1 MRNLATTSALLLLT
15 GCGGCNKDE
24 EEAPIVYDDPSSLT
38 IESPAEGAWLAEGAV
53 EVTGLV
59 DNVDAVTVNGSPAI
73 LDASGGYSGT
83 VTLERGVNVLD
94 VQGTEPDGDI
104 ISERRSVLAGEYADP
119 GLSVED
125 GIQLRLNQG
134 GINELTDM
142 VEGLVTAESLNKKLG
157 EEINPIF
164 QYGKPEDWNW
174 VAVDLISMDFGAA
187 EISATPDKMIAL
199 EVVLPDLVVDLYA
212 EGEAVT
218 FDFTQDITM
227 TADDVVITAYLA
239 VGAED
244 GTLTVDL
251 IDPVVE
257 LQGFAYDTSLLPSFV
272 EDYLFI
278 ETIQTTIQDTLVEQM
293 EEMVPALLDE
303 QLGALDFSFDTELMG
318 TTVSVGATFAD
329 VDVDDDGV
337 EIAVDV
343 DVDVPTVGTQVYQG
357 YMASGEGTPSID
369 RGADLAMVLSD
380 ELLNRML
387 FEVWRGG
394 MLNLTLSTDDG
405 SLEPA
410 MLSLLHAEQGTVTV
424 AADLPP
430 IIVENEG
437 GLQVQV
443 GELSITLETPGGELG
458 ERVVMDVAAFVDL
471 ELSLDGSKIALDLGK
486 PELVMAVRESDW
498 GSSNEALT
506 ALIEEMLPI
515 DLLLL
520 ALGALEFELP
530 AFEGLAFG
538 DSEVERSNSGYHTDV
553 EIQLVVE

>member
-15 GCGGCNKDE
+15 GCGGCNKE
-24 EEAPIVYDDPSSLT
+24 EEGDPVVYDDPSSLT
-38 IESPAEGAWLAEGAV
+38 IDSPAEGAWLSEGAIS
-53 EVTGLV
+53 VTGLT
-59 DNVDAVTVNGSPAI
+59 DNIESVTVNGQPAT
-73 LDASGGYSGT
+73 LTDAGAF
-83 VTLERGVNVLD
+83 
-94 VQGTEPDGDI
+94 QGTLTLSRGINVVEVKGVEPDGDVI
-104 ISERRSVLAGEYADP
+104 TERRSVIAGEYSDP
-119 GLSVED
+119 GYAVEE
-125 GIQLRLNQG
+125 GIQLRVNQG
-134 GINELTDM
+134 GINEMTDM
-142 VEGLVTAESLNKKLG
+142 VEGMVVAETLNKALG
-157 EEINPIF
+157 QDINPVF
-164 QYGKPEDWNW
+164 KYGSSSDWNW
-174 VAVDLISMDFGAA
+174 IAVDLVSMDFGAA
-187 EISATPDKMIAL
+187 EITATPDQMIAIT
-199 EVVLPDLVVDLYA
+199 VDLPDLVVDLYA
-212 EGEAVT
+212 EGEVIAI
-218 FDFTQDITM
+218 DFTQDIQM
-227 TADDVVITAYLA
+227 TADDAVITAYLA
-239 VGAED
+239 LGAED
-244 GTLTVDL
+244 GTLTVEL

-272 EDYLFI
+272 EDYFFI
-278 ETIQTTIQDTLVEQM
+278 ETIQNTIEDTLVEQM

-337 EIAVDV
+337 QIAVDV
-343 DVDVPTVGTQVYQG
+343 DVDVPTAGTQVYQG
-357 YMASGEGTPSID
+357 YMASGAGTPSID
-369 RGADLAMVLSD
+369 HGADLAMVLSD

-394 MLNLTLSTDDG
+394 MLNLSLSTDDG

-410 MLSLLHAEQGTVTV
+410 MLTLLHAEQGSVTV
-424 AADLPP
+424 SADLPP
-430 IIVENEG
+430 VIVQSG
-437 GLQVQV
+437 DGMQVQV

-471 ELSLDGSKIALDLGK
+471 EMSLDGNKIVLDMGT

-530 AFEGLAFG
+530 QLDGLSFG
-538 DSEVERSNSGYHTDV
+538 DAEIERSNTGFHTDIEV
-553 EIQLVVE
+553 QLELE

>member
-15 GCGGCNKDE
+15 GCGGCSKGED
-24 EEAPIVYDDPSSLT
+24 EAPVVYDDPSSLT
-38 IESPAEGAWLAEGAV
+38 IDTPAEGAWLPEGAV
-53 EVTGLV
+53 AVTGLV
-59 DNVDAVTVNGSPAI
+59 DNVNAVTINGAPAV
-73 LDASGGYSGT
+73 LDPSGSYSGT
-83 VTLERGVNVLD
+83 TTLERGVNVLD
-94 VQGTEPDGDI
+94 VQGLEPDGDT
-104 ISERRSVLAGEYADP
+104 ISERRSVLAGEFADP
-119 GLSVED
+119 GDAVED

-134 GINELTDM
+134 GINEMADM
-142 VEGLVTAESLNKKLG
+142 VEGMVTAESLNKELG
-157 EEINPIF
+157 EELNPIYE
-164 QYGKPEDWNW
+164 YGQPDDWNW
-174 VAVDLISMDFGAA
+174 VAVDLVEMDFGAA
-187 EISATPDKMIAL
+187 AITATPDQMIAL

-218 FDFTQDITM
+218 FDFSQDIQM
-227 TADDVVITAYLA
+227 TADDAVITAYLA
-239 VGAED
+239 IGAEG
-244 GTLTVDL
+244 GTLTVEL

-257 LQGFAYDTSLLPSFV
+257 LRGFAYDTSLLPSFV

-293 EEMVPALLDE
+293 EEMVPELLDE

-318 TTVSVGATFAD
+318 TTVSVAATFAD
-329 VDVDDDGV
+329 ADVDDDGV

-410 MLSLLHAEQGTVTV
+410 MLTLLHAEQGTVTV

-430 IIVENEG
+430 IIVESAG
-437 GLQVQV
+437 GLQVQI
-443 GELSITLETPGGELG
+443 GELSVTLETPGGELG

-486 PELVMAVRESDW
+486 PELFMAVRESDW

-515 DLLLL
+515 ELLLL

-530 AFEGLAFG
+530 ALEGLAFG
-538 DSEVERSNSGYHTDV
+538 DSEVERSSSGYHTDV
-553 EIQLVVE
+553 ETQLIVE

>member
-24 EEAPIVYDDPSSLT
+24 EGAPVVYDDPSSLT
-38 IESPAEGAWLAEGAV
+38 IDSPSEGEWMSEGAV
-53 EVTGLV
+53 SVTGLTGNIESV
-59 DNVDAVTVNGSPAI
+59 SVNGQPAI
-73 LDASGGYSGT
+73 LDASGSFSST
-83 VTLERGVNVLD
+83 VTLERGVNVID
-94 VQGTEPDGDI
+94 VQGIEPDGDI
-104 ISERRSVLAGEYADP
+104 ISERRSVMAGKYADP
-119 GLSVED
+119 GSAVED
-125 GIQLRLNQG
+125 GIQMRLNQG
-134 GINELTDM
+134 GINEMADM
-142 VEGLVTAESLNKKLG
+142 VEGMVTAETLNKALG
-157 EEINPIF
+157 PELNPVF
-164 QYGKPEDWNW
+164 QYGDPEDWNW
-174 VAVDLISMDFGAA
+174 AAADLESIDFSAA
-187 EISATPDKMIAL
+187 EITAIPNDLIEL
-199 EVVLPDLVVDLYA
+199 EVVLPNLNVDIFAY
-212 EGEAVT
+212 GEAVT
-218 FDFTQDITM
+218 FDFTQDIVM
-227 TADDVVITAYLA
+227 TADNAVITASLA
-239 VGAED
+239 LGAED
-244 GTLTVDL
+244 GTLTVEL

-257 LQGFAYDTSLLPSFV
+257 LQGFAYDTTLLPSFV
-272 EDYLFI
+272 EDYFFI
-278 ETIQTTIQDTLVEQM
+278 ETIQTAIQDTLIEQM
-293 EEMVPALLDE
+293 QAMVPALLDE

-318 TTVSVGATFAD
+318 TTVAVDASFAD

-337 EIAVDV
+337 AIAIDV
-343 DVDVPTVGTQVYQG
+343 DVDVPTVGTQIYQG
-357 YMASGEGTPSID
+357 YMASGEGTPNID

-424 AADLPP
+424 TADLPP
-430 IIVENEG
+430 VIVESEG

-458 ERVVMDVAAFVDL
+458 ERVVIDVAAFVDL
-471 ELSLDGSKIALDLGK
+471 ELSLDGSTIALDLGK
-486 PELVMAVRESDW
+486 PELIMAVRESDW

-538 DSEVERSNSGYHTDV
+538 DTEVERSNSGYHTDV